1 MLPSSTV
8 ENYLKA
14 IHHGQ
19 SSLPKGQRLLPMG
32 HVAAALS
39 VTPGTATTMVKTLAE
54 SGLVEY
60 EPYGRRCRAPAARQ
74 SRTADDWSPRGV
86 QTAGRGRHRLA
97 CCKFD

>member
-32 HVAAALS
+32 HGEGSIRKPVALDLEELPTASGRKDPRDGAAYQGR
-39 VTPGTATTMVKTLAE
+39 VRRNE
-54 SGLVEY
+54 SLLKG
-60 EPYGRRCRAPAARQ
+60 
-74 SRTADDWSPRGV
+74 
-86 QTAGRGRHRLA
+86 
-97 CCKFD
+97 